1 MNIIGEKLNIF
12 IKTRYSLSEEDRVV
26 NGLMILFQQCPSS
39 LLNAFFNI
47 LGFPIDQQE
56 NVIIKEHIPY
66 AADSILDSELIVPG
80 KLLVAVEAK
89 IYEDQFKDSDQ
100 VTKYFEILKEKME
113 TRRILLLISPDL
125 HKPRIVQDIS
135 EQDSS
140 CFILWRKWNQIFS
153 LIKTQYELFDD
164 LNSAAS
170 YLIEEF
176 LQYLKHLNLIESQK
190 PAKGQKRLLEPQ
202 LHFLFGNIAVEKIFL
217 HLFHHGRGHLREIV
231 RDHDLGLGSAQRVLP
246 RLVKSGILKKE
257 REGNQII
264 YSFNENSPL
273 LPSILDMIRV
283 VYKDI
288 PQNIKKRLF
297 NPSYSRKK

>member
-1 MNIIGEKLNIF
+1 M
-12 IKTRYSLSEEDRVV
+12 
-26 NGLMILFQQCPSS
+26 
-39 LLNAFFNI
+39 
-47 LGFPIDQQE
+47 E
-56 NVIIKEHIPY
+56 N
-66 AADSILDSELIVPG
+66 
-80 KLLVAVEAK
+80 
-89 IYEDQFKDSDQ
+89 
-100 VTKYFEILKEKME
+100 
-113 TRRILLLISPDL
+113 RRILLLISPDL
-125 HKPRIVQDIS
+125 HEPSIVQDIS

-140 CFILWRKWNQIFS
+140 CFILWRKWHQIYS

-164 LNSAAS
+164 SNSAAS

-190 PAKGQKRLLEPQ
+190 PSGQKRLLEPQ

-231 RDHDLGLGSAQRVLP
+231 RDHDLGIGSAQRVFP

-273 LPSILDMIRV
+273 LPSILEMIRV